1 MNQPSVW
8 YVQIA
13 KEKRGPVS
21 ANTLIQLYKT
31 GVIKGNTP
39 VWKKGLPAW
48 IQLSQTGLLKG
59 ITSEQVKRTKLTVL
73 IGLCAVV
80 LIGAFGLHWWHD
92 AHRLDGAWQGK
103 SVINNSVTLYF
114 EPNTKVNGT
123 TMNILYARSAMERET
138 YSFAYTMKSLSSNSV
153 QVDYCEFFQR
163 DGSIVLDSEHM
174 KNYVITFSGDN
185 SAAIDNCNGITS
197 ISKIDSARAKSLL
210 NIS

>member
-13 KEKRGPVS
+13 KEKRGPLS
-21 ANTLIQLYKT
+21 ASTLIQLYKT
-31 GVIKGNTP
+31 GVIKEKSL

-59 ITSEQVKRTKLTVL
+59 ITSEQIKKTKLTVL

-92 AHRLDGAWQGK
+92 AHRLEGAWQGK
-103 SVINNSVTLYF
+103 TIINCVATFYF
-114 EPNTKVNGT
+114 EPNVKTGDT
-123 TMNILYARSAMERET
+123 TLNLLYEKTDAEDHTDS
-138 YSFAYTMKSLSSNSV
+138 YAYTVKNLSSNSV
-153 QVDYCEFFQR
+153 QIDYCEFFQR
-163 DGSIVLDSEHM
+163 DGSIFLDSEHM
-174 KNYVITFSGDN
+174 KNYVITFNGDN
-185 SAAIDNCNGITS
+185 SASIDNCKGITT

>member
-59 ITSEQVKRTKLTVL
+59 VTSEQVRKTKLTVL

-80 LIGAFGLHWWHD
+80 LIGALVCIGGMTHTGW
-92 AHRLDGAWQGK
+92 
-103 SVINNSVTLYF
+103 
-114 EPNTKVNGT
+114 KVLG
-123 TMNILYARSAMERET
+123 RET
-138 YSFAYTMKSLSSNSV
+138 GKM
-153 QVDYCEFFQR
+153 
-163 DGSIVLDSEHM
+163 
-174 KNYVITFSGDN
+174 
-185 SAAIDNCNGITS
+185 
-197 ISKIDSARAKSLL
+197 
-210 NIS
+210 